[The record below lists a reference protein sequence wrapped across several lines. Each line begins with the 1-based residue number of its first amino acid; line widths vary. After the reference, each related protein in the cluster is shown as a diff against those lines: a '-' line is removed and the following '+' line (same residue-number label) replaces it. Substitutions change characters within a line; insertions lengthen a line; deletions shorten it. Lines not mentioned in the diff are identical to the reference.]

1 MLRVRSVY
9 LAGRLAAGG
18 VNDVRAIRYIQ
29 HKSSFKS
36 ADSTVDTDD
45 ILSQNNPW
53 SPTLYNDIVKVR
65 KPGSFTST
73 PLADKYRLSYVPLY
87 ESPGAKY
94 VALVKR
100 LTLSFAVIGAYGS
113 KLFFESPQFDDIYAW
128 SALTACSVPAVIAQL
143 KTRDYVTRIFRL
155 YDKEKP
161 QTLENLVNDEKL
173 IMEKLNITGGKT
185 YNELLT
191 VTNNKSLRLT
201 QKSNVPSFLL
211 PYSSWQETDP
221 ATKQTRHYYVVD
233 DIGGLKMDR
242 LWGIVE
248 HNSGVDNGR
257 YLEDQIE
264 NDNYD

>member
-1 MLRVRSVY
+1 MLRIKPVFIVS
-9 LAGRLAAGG
+9 
-18 VNDVRAIRYIQ
+18 RALPRGTRFIQ
-29 HKSSFKS
+29 HKASFKS
-36 ADSTVDTDD
+36 EDSTVDNDD

-65 KPGSFTST
+65 QPGSFRAT
-73 PLADKYRLSYVPLY
+73 PLADNYRLSYLPLY

-94 VALVKR
+94 VALLKR

-128 SALTACSVPAVIAQL
+128 STLAACTVPAVIVQL
-143 KTRDYVTRIFRL
+143 KTKDYITRIFRL
-155 YDKEKP
+155 YNKDKP
-161 QTLENLVNDEKL
+161 QTLENLVNEEKL
-173 IMEKLNITGGKT
+173 VMEKLNITGGKT

-191 VTNNKSLRLT
+191 VSNNQSLKLT
-201 QKSNVPSFLL
+201 ESSSIPSFFL

-221 ATKQTRHYYVVD
+221 ASKQTRHYYVVD

-257 YLEDQIE
+257 YLEDQIDHE
-264 NDNYD
+264 N